1 MLSQEEMDPV
11 DEREECEECDSESDD
26 RIDDL
31 LDPGKGAQP
40 PQMSNSLLIYMTIKL
55 LIDAAL
61 ISLYAV
67 QMFGMDH
74 LDCITKGRGNI
85 TEKVKKTYRIMFWV
99 LITDIFMLLSL
110 TYFSQRNTFLGALGF
125 KLIRIAEVT
134 IGLTILGI
142 TLV

>member
-1 MLSQEEMDPV
+1 
-11 DEREECEECDSESDD
+11 
-26 RIDDL
+26 
-31 LDPGKGAQP
+31 
-40 PQMSNSLLIYMTIKL
+40 MTIKL

-67 QMFGMDH
+67 QMFGMEH
-74 LDCITKGRGNI
+74 LDCITKARGNI
-85 TEKVKKTYRIMFWV
+85 TEKVEKTYRIMFWL